1 MSKTEEAEFWKKC
14 RLRKMLKE
22 EEAAWRPFHAVFS
35 FLVGRNANLSNVE
48 KMHYLQTNLMGKAA
62 QLISNLPV
70 SEDSSASAWDL
81 LVNRYEN
88 KRLLISDQVE
98 RLFRIK
104 TFSERLSK
112 EINAILNTTTEVLN
126 ALQSLGASI
135 HYWDHLL
142 VHLIAQRLDSST
154 REAWEVKLGSTTD
167 PPLYQDIRNFLTGRA
182 RALESMELGR
192 HNAVACQ
199 NKKRCRKSGN
209 KHHTMIHMEGPR
221 HISTPMEGKPTP
233 TTTATQTSVPASP
246 KKSITSSA
254 SD

>member
-1 MSKTEEAEFWKKC
+1 
-14 RLRKMLKE
+14 
-22 EEAAWRPFHAVFS
+22 
-35 FLVGRNANLSNVE
+35 
-48 KMHYLQTNLMGKAA
+48 MHYLQTNLMGKAA

-126 ALQSLGASI
+126 ALQFLGASI

-154 REAWEVKLGSTTD
+154 REAWGVKLGSTTD

-182 RALESMELGR
+182 RALESMELGTSGSSTSD
-192 HNAVACQ
+192 
-199 NKKRCRKSGN
+199 KS
-209 KHHTMIHMEGPR
+209 
-221 HISTPMEGKPTP
+221 
-233 TTTATQTSVPASP
+233 AVPAP
-246 KKSITSSA
+246 KPLSKSFSLLMLLPHLLRGPLNHPDHAVCRTSL
-254 SD
+254 